1 MTCQE
6 VADFLLAYLAGEL
19 DAPVVA
25 ELERHLALCRSCR
38 DYLATYQAI
47 VALGRQAFDEPQAD
61 ARGEV
66 PEELVEAI
74 LESCRR

>member
-25 ELERHLALCRSCR
+25 ELERHLALCRACR
-38 DYLATYQAI
+38 DYLATYWAT
-47 VALGRQAFDEPQAD
+47 VELGRQAFGDLQAD
-61 ARGEV
+61 ARGAV
-66 PEELVEAI
+66 PDELVVAI